1 MKRTIILAAC
11 LLLCAAPLHLRAQS
25 ASQGST
31 AAPAQHFY
39 HLKLVVEELSDTGSV
54 TNSRTYQTTVSTAG
68 SSDQYLNTGSRVPV
82 ATGTYS
88 GSNSAVQ
95 NTQFQ
100 YIDLGIAFHIGH
112 VKEVGQSLSFQ
123 LKAEISSMAKYSE
136 IAGVN
141 EPVIRQNTW
150 FSDVLVP
157 AGKPTIVYSSDD
169 LDTKGKTQVEVTA
182 TPVE

>member
-1 MKRTIILAAC
+1 MKRIIILAAA
-11 LLLCAAPLHLRAQS
+11 LLLLAAPGHLQAQS
-25 ASQGST
+25 ESQGT
-31 AAPAQHFY
+31 AAAPPQHFY
-39 HLKLVVEELSDTGSV
+39 HLKLVVEELSASGSV
-54 TNSRTYQTTVSTAG
+54 TNSRTYQTTVSTSG
-68 SSDQYLNTGSRVPV
+68 GSDQYVNTGSKIPI
-82 ATGTYS
+82 ATGTSS
-88 GSNSAVQ
+88 GPSALQ

-100 YIDLGIAFHIGH
+100 YIDLGIEFHIGH
-112 VKEVGQSLSFQ
+112 VKEIGQSLSFQ

-150 FSDVLVP
+150 LSDILVP
-157 AGKPTIVYSSDD
+157 AGKPTVVYSSDD